1 MNPLRAL
8 LGATGVLVMLAAPAA
23 AQHAGH
29 AGHGSPPAVPATE
42 AAPAPS
48 APAPAGTV
56 ELGHP
61 VMDRMIFVH
70 GILDQFEGRTDG
82 RAPEL
87 RWSGQGWIGTDYDK
101 FWIKTEGFRRRDGA
115 VEDGRH
121 EFLYS
126 RAISTYFDLQGGL
139 RSDLD
144 AGPVRNWAAFGLQ
157 GLAPLFFELDAT
169 VYVRN
174 QGHVA
179 ARLEASY
186 DLLITQRL
194 ILQPE
199 IELNLYSKS
208 DPARLIGS
216 GLSDIDAGLRLRYE
230 IDRKFAPYIG
240 VAYEGKFG
248 QTASL
253 ARAAGESTSGV
264 RFVFGIRSWF

>member
-1 MNPLRAL
+1 MTPRRTLVCVAGAL
-8 LGATGVLVMLAAPAA
+8 VGLATLASAQVPAAPD
-23 AQHAGH
+23 Q
-29 AGHGSPPAVPATE
+29 
-42 AAPAPS
+42 PAPV
-48 APAPAGTV
+48 GTH
-56 ELGHP
+56 EFDQP

-82 RAPEL
+82 RTPEL

-101 FWIKTEGFRRRDGA
+101 FWIKTEGFRRTDGK

-144 AGPVRNWAAFGLQ
+144 SRRTRNWAALGIQ
-157 GLAPLFFELDAT
+157 GLAPFFFNVEGT
-169 VYVRN
+169 GYVSD
-174 QGHVA
+174 QGHLA
-179 ARLEASY
+179 ARFEASY
-186 DLLITQRL
+186 DLLLTNRL

-199 IELNLYSKS
+199 FEINVYSKS
-208 DPARLIGS
+208 DPSRLIGA
-216 GLSDIDAGLRLRYE
+216 GISDIDTGLRLRYE
-230 IDRKFAPYIG
+230 IDRKFAPYVG

-248 QTASL
+248 QTASF
-253 ARAAGESTSGV
+253 ARRAGESTSGV